1 MTQSTNLNEQTS
13 MLIEIPNARPTTCT
27 TGRSKEERE
36 SHSLLKCAGNFFC
49 MAVPM
54 KFSNVFMQ
62 LVLLANIVLAG
73 RIFDDPVKLAGIG
86 LAAMILKFTI
96 FWPLVGMNGALETL
110 VAHAYGAGDLR
121 ICVNYLNRSRMIN
134 TVITIPLIFLVYSS
148 RKLLA
153 EVGTDERVLD

>member
-1 MTQSTNLNEQTS
+1 MQ
-13 MLIEIPNARPTTCT
+13 LIEIIN
-27 TGRSKEERE
+27 
-36 SHSLLKCAGNFFC
+36 L
-49 MAVPM
+49 
-54 KFSNVFMQ
+54 
-62 LVLLANIVLAG
+62 VLAG

-86 LAAMILKFTI
+86 LAVMLLNCLL
-96 FWPLVGMNGALETL
+96 FWPLLGMNGALETL